1 MVKTMAA
8 PKNRQMRPAV
18 ARCEMEREAEIVLV
32 VMSPSVRPVERNSN
46 LSAGL
51 LTSRLWQ
58 FLQPSQLPS
67 GLVEGSSSLTVAGAV
82 MALAPNWVNLTIFPL
97 KPLGICFWGTD

>member
-1 MVKTMAA
+1 MPVLM
-8 PKNRQMRPAV
+8 
-18 ARCEMEREAEIVLV
+18 RCETEIEPINTVV

-58 FLQPSQLPS
+58 FLQPSQFPS

-82 MALAPNWVNLTIFPL
+82 MALAPKWVNLTIFPL